1 MTNIYTTVP
10 NEEAKQQASLVG
22 CFSTYS
28 SLSNYAIAL
37 IPESLALTSYTLHL
51 ILNLNLIK
59 IEEREVE
66 EDEARQTNSPH
77 GHKTLGRSQPL
88 FNLQNVKFKTWSE
101 KVVTKL

>member
-1 MTNIYTTVP
+1 MTKIYTTVP

-37 IPESLALTSYTLHL
+37 IPESLALTSYTLH
-51 ILNLNLIK
+51 IILNLIK
-59 IEEREVE
+59 KEEREVE
-66 EDEARQTNSPH
+66 EEEAWETNLPH

-88 FNLQNVKFKTWSE
+88 FKLENIKFKTWSE